1 MKQLSLTEARAQLS
15 TLVAEVDKGK
25 GPIAIAQ
32 RSKVKAVLV
41 DPEWHGRVEE
51 ELAHY
56 RRLASQSPLKL
67 RGSMTLAGDLDEAL
81 NELKK
86 EREQSLERLIS
97 RAQVIY
103 VTDTHPLVFWS
114 SNRKPRLGK
123 RARRILQETE
133 QGKHSIIVP
142 VVVLEE
148 INRLVERGVVHLAV
162 PFRRWAQEL
171 ERSPNFQV
179 QPYTLEVLLESV
191 SLVAIRDPAD
201 RAIVATARH
210 LRCPLIT
217 TDAIIQEGD
226 WVDTLWD

>member
-1 MKQLSLTEARAQLS
+1 
-15 TLVAEVDKGK
+15 
-25 GPIAIAQ
+25 
-32 RSKVKAVLV
+32 
-41 DPEWHGRVEE
+41 
-51 ELAHY
+51 
-56 RRLASQSPLKL
+56 
-67 RGSMTLAGDLDEAL
+67 
-81 NELKK
+81 
-86 EREQSLERLIS
+86 
-97 RAQVIY
+97 VIY

-114 SNRKPRLGK
+114 SNRKARLGK
-123 RARRILQETE
+123 RARRVLQETE

-142 VVVLEE
+142 IVALEE
-148 INRLVERGVVHLAV
+148 INRLIERNLVRLDV

-217 TDAIIQEGD
+217 ADGTIQDGD
-226 WVDTLWD
+226 WVDTVWE